1 MPKRVCIIAGEVSG
15 DLHAAALVRALA
27 AEDANLTF
35 FGTGGDQM
43 RAAGVDTLYD
53 VEQLAVMG
61 ISEVLRRYPFFRRM
75 FKHLC
80 RELDSRKPDIL
91 VLVDYPGFNLRFAQQ
106 AHRRGIKTVF
116 YISPQVWAWKR
127 SRIPKMAACL
137 DHLIT
142 IFPFEAR
149 YFEGTS
155 LPVTFAGNP
164 LVDELQQDPTVAPTD
179 TATDTP
185 TIALLPGSRVHEIRR
200 LLPVML
206 NACERVA
213 AERSDVR
220 FIIASASETLTPY
233 IETQTKEHAG
243 NAAERISVVTG
254 STRAILA
261 EARAAW
267 VASGTATVETALL
280 RCPMVITYRVAPLT
294 FALARRIV
302 NVDHIGMVN
311 IIAERRLCPEFV
323 QDQATAENLAT
334 AIIPLIDDGDARQEM
349 LDGLAEVSNALG
361 EPGAAQRAATVVLD
375 VLNDVQPIKTS

>member
-1 MPKRVCIIAGEVSG
+1 MSKRVCIIAGEVSG

-27 AEDANLTF
+27 AKDPDLTF

-43 RAAGVDTLYD
+43 RAAGVENLYD

-75 FKHLC
+75 FNHLC

-116 YISPQVWAWKR
+116 YISPQVWAWKK

-149 YFEGTS
+149 YYEGTS

-164 LVDELQQDPTVAPTD
+164 LVDELQQDPNVTSPAT
-179 TATDTP
+179 TTDTP

-206 NACERVA
+206 KACERVA
-213 AERSDVR
+213 AERPDVR
-220 FIIASASETLTPY
+220 FVIASASDTLTPH
-233 IETQTKEHAG
+233 IETQIKEQAG
-243 NAAERISVVTG
+243 TAAGRISVVTG
-254 STRAILA
+254 STRTILS

-302 NVDHIGMVN
+302 KVDHIGMVN
-311 IIAERRLCPEFV
+311 IIAGRRLCPEFV

-334 AIIPLIDDGDARQEM
+334 AITPLIDDGDARQEM
-349 LDGLAEVSNALG
+349 LDGLAEVSKALG
-361 EPGAAQRAATVVLD
+361 EPGAAQRAAAVVLD
-375 VLNDVQPIKTS
+375 VLSDA

>member
-164 LVDELQQDPTVAPTD
+164 LVDELQQDPTVAPTA

>member
-1 MPKRVCIIAGEVSG
+1 
-15 DLHAAALVRALA
+15 
-27 AEDANLTF
+27 
-35 FGTGGDQM
+35 
-43 RAAGVDTLYD
+43 
-53 VEQLAVMG
+53 
-61 ISEVLRRYPFFRRM
+61 M
-75 FKHLC
+75 FNHLF

-116 YISPQVWAWKR
+116 YISPQVWAWKK

-149 YFEGTS
+149 YYEGTS

-164 LVDELQQDPTVAPTD
+164 LVDELQQDPNVTSPAT
-179 TATDTP
+179 TTDTP

-206 NACERVA
+206 KACERVA
-213 AERSDVR
+213 AERPDVR
-220 FIIASASETLTPY
+220 FVIASASDTLTPH
-233 IETQTKEHAG
+233 IETQIKEQAG
-243 NAAERISVVTG
+243 TAAGRISVVTG
-254 STRAILA
+254 STRTILS

-302 NVDHIGMVN
+302 KVDHIGMVN
-311 IIAERRLCPEFV
+311 IIAGRRLCPEFV

-334 AIIPLIDDGDARQEM
+334 AITPLIDDGDARQEM
-349 LDGLAEVSNALG
+349 LDGLAEVSKALG
-361 EPGAAQRAATVVLD
+361 EPGAAQRAAAVVLD
-375 VLNDVQPIKTS
+375 VLSDA

>member
-1 MPKRVCIIAGEVSG
+1 MSKRVCIIAGEVSG

-27 AEDANLTF
+27 AKDPDLTF

-43 RAAGVDTLYD
+43 RAAGVENLYD

-75 FKHLC
+75 FNHLC

-116 YISPQVWAWKR
+116 YISPQVWAWKK

-149 YFEGTS
+149 YYEGTS

-164 LVDELQQDPTVAPTD
+164 LVDELQQDPNVTSPAT
-179 TATDTP
+179 TTDTP

-206 NACERVA
+206 KACERV
-213 AERSDVR
+213 EFFVGVKRVE
-220 FIIASASETLTPY
+220 F
-233 IETQTKEHAG
+233 G
-243 NAAERISVVTG
+243 NRRRCGVVP
-254 STRAILA
+254 R
-261 EARAAW
+261 
-267 VASGTATVETALL
+267 
-280 RCPMVITYRVAPLT
+280 
-294 FALARRIV
+294 
-302 NVDHIGMVN
+302 
-311 IIAERRLCPEFV
+311 
-323 QDQATAENLAT
+323 
-334 AIIPLIDDGDARQEM
+334 
-349 LDGLAEVSNALG
+349 
-361 EPGAAQRAATVVLD
+361 
-375 VLNDVQPIKTS
+375 